1 VNRLSIW
8 FSELSP
14 RERRLAGGFG
24 FMFVATLLFL
34 VPFGVDAMLRTRRD
48 QNRELRDAVH
58 SVQAARGRVA
68 ARRARRDEIAS
79 RYAKKAPKLAGFL
92 EQLAKDQ
99 KIDIPEA
106 QDKPELPIGKR
117 YVERGTTVRLRRV
130 NGFPLMKLL
139 ERIEQSGYPVAISRL
154 SLRKRSG
161 EKDSYDIE
169 LGVSAYDR
177 SDAPATAAPSPSGS
191 AGGR

>member
-1 VNRLSIW
+1 MNRLSAW
-8 FSELSP
+8 FSEMSP
-14 RERRLAGGFG
+14 RERRLATGFG
-24 FMFVATLLFL
+24 FILVATLLFL

-68 ARRARRDEIAS
+68 ARKARRDEIAG
-79 RYAKKAPKLAGFL
+79 RYMKRAPKLAGFL
-92 EQLAKDQ
+92 EQLAKEQ
-99 KIDIPEA
+99 KIEIPEA
-106 QDKPELPIGKR
+106 QEKPELPIGKR
-117 YVERGTTVRLRRV
+117 YIERATTVRLRRV

-154 SLRKRSG
+154 SLCKRSG

-177 SDAPATAAPSPSGS
+177 SDAPAAAPAASSS
-191 AGGR
+191 AGAR